1 MKKFLLIY
9 SILILYALNVSAQ
22 SDVSMD
28 ELFKSDTMT
37 TTFEKLGKKELIV
50 VYGFDE
56 NSERLIRAHYYF
68 NRLRFEVIPATFCFA
83 FSAYGTSL
91 FIPAIFSSKPDYE
104 PLVIITSAI
113 LLTTTVYEG
122 YLIYEGI
129 QAQTFAGEKSNL
141 YKRLRNYYLTK
152 ELTKE
157 DEKIIKK
164 HKNRRI
170 PYILEVTK
178 VIKR

>member
-1 MKKFLLIY
+1 M
-9 SILILYALNVSAQ
+9 SA
-22 SDVSMD
+22 V
-28 ELFKSDTMT
+28 
-37 TTFEKLGKKELIV
+37 
-50 VYGFDE
+50 
-56 NSERLIRAHYYF
+56 
-68 NRLRFEVIPATFCFA
+68 
-83 FSAYGTSL
+83 
-91 FIPAIFSSKPDYE
+91 
-104 PLVIITSAI
+104 

-122 YLIYEGI
+122 YLIYEGL
-129 QAQTFAGEKSNL
+129 QAQSFAGEKCNL

-170 PYILEVTK
+170 PFILEATN